1 MVRDARDNSTY
12 WIQKLA
18 DGNCWM
24 LTNLAYAGGGTN
36 TYGDVINQGTG
47 APGTDT
53 INGPDNSGSITYTLA
68 KYYIPPGA
76 NPTTEPTVP
85 STSTNGTGQY
95 GYLYNWCAAMGG
107 QNTAA
112 CANATTPAPV
122 PTINICPA
130 GWRLPTGGS
139 GGEFQVMNNTVYAGK
154 TDSDSSIIGA
164 PGLFQRSGYWNNG
177 FYYQG
182 SDGNYWSSAQY
193 SATRAHSLDFLS
205 ASVSPASNG
214 NEDRGFAVRC
224 IAE

>member
-1 MVRDARDNSTY
+1 
-12 WIQKLA
+12 
-18 DGNCWM
+18 M

-47 APGTDT
+47 APGTNT
-53 INGPDNSGSITYTLA
+53 INGPDNSGSSTYTLA
-68 KYYIPPGA
+68 KYYVPTGA
-76 NPTTEPTVP
+76 NPTAEPTAP

-139 GGEFQVMNNTVYAGK
+139 GGEFQVVNNTVYAGK

-164 PGLFQRSGYWNNG
+164 PGLFQRSGNWYNG
-177 FYYQG
+177 FGYQG
-182 SDGNYWSSAQY
+182 SNGNYWSSTQL
-193 SATRAHSLDFLS
+193 SATDARSLYFS
-205 ASVSPASNG
+205 STYVNPAYN
-214 NEDRGFAVRC
+214 DRKYGGFAVRC